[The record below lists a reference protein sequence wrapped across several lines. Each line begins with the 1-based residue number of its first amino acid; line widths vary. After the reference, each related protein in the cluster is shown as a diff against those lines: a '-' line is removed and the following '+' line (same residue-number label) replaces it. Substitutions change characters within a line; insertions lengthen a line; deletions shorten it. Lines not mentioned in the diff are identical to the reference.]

1 MILDYVDNLTQTVID
16 EQERVLNDFTV
27 KLEQAHKGH
36 KDNYEK
42 SVSIWQPLSEQTEQL
57 KELLDVIKQGTI
69 YDSFS

>member
-1 MILDYVDNLTQTVID
+1 MIFDYVDNLTQTVID
-16 EQERVLNDFTV
+16 EQERFLIDFTV